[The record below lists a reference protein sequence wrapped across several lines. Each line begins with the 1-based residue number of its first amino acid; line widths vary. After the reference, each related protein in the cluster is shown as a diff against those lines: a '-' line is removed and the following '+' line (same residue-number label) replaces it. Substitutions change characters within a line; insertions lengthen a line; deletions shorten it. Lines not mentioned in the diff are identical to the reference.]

1 MEVLP
6 LVLLGLL
13 ELEGLLVVPVHISAD
28 LLLDP
33 LIDELEESL
42 FIHTIVEVVGYVF
55 VRVEPWSSLVL
66 LELLLLKL
74 VLLLELL
81 CELLEVHVPSGGERR

>member
-1 MEVLP
+1 MEVLS

-33 LIDELEESL
+33 LIDELEEGL
-42 FIHTIVEVVGYVF
+42 FIHAIVEVVGYVF
-55 VRVEPWSSLVL
+55 VRV
-66 LELLLLKL
+66 
-74 VLLLELL
+74 
-81 CELLEVHVPSGGERR
+81 

>member
-33 LIDELEESL
+33 LIDELEEGL
-42 FIHTIVEVVGYVF
+42 FIHAIVEVVRYVF
-55 VRVEPWSSLVL
+55 VRV
-66 LELLLLKL
+66 
-74 VLLLELL
+74 
-81 CELLEVHVPSGGERR
+81 